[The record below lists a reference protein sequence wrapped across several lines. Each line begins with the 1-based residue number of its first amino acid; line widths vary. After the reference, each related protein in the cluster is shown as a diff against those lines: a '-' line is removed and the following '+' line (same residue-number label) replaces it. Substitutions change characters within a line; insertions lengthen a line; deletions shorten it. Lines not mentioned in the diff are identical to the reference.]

1 MSPEQKYLTETTLLQ
16 ATKSVAL
23 TKPAELEGFAAR
35 HPEIAQHAHHQNSS
49 ENGKLARMRENFG
62 HYGNSRQDLSEMSGK
77 VTSFFPRGAVPDQN
91 DTYRFMR
98 EIEISC
104 STRTEDRNH
113 RMSKRLEDLV
123 TD

>member
-1 MSPEQKYLTETTLLQ
+1 
-16 ATKSVAL
+16 
-23 TKPAELEGFAAR
+23 
-35 HPEIAQHAHHQNSS
+35 
-49 ENGKLARMRENFG
+49 
-62 HYGNSRQDLSEMSGK
+62 MSGK